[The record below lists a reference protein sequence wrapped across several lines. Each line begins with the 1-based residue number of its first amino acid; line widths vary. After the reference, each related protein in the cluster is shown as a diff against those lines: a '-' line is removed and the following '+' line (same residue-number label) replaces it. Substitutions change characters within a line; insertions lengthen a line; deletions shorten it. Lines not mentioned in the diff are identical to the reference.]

1 MKPLAQLNDVCV
13 SFDANDVLHNVN
25 ASVSAGECLG
35 ISGAN
40 GSGKTTLLR
49 VFATLQQPTSGS
61 VTILPGNPNPR
72 LSIGFVGHEPSLNS
86 FLSLRENLEFVAELR
101 GIAPHEV
108 ARTLTAVGLD
118 SVSERRT
125 DTASQG
131 MRRRTDLARIAMSK
145 PTLLMLDEP
154 YSGLD
159 ADAGQIVDQ
168 LIENTTQRGGAVVVV
183 SHQSDVLS
191 RISDSVLSL

>member
-1 MKPLAQLNDVCV
+1 M
-13 SFDANDVLHNVN
+13 SFDTNEVLHNVN
-25 ASVSAGECLG
+25 ASVSSGECLG

-61 VTILPGNPNPR
+61 ATILPDYPHPR

-101 GIAPHEV
+101 GIASHEV

-131 MRRRTDLARIAMSK
+131 MRRRTDLARIAMSQ

-159 ADAGQIVDQ
+159 SDAGQIVDQ
-168 LIENTTQRGGAVVVV
+168 LIANTVRRGGAVVVV
-183 SHQSDVLS
+183 SHQSHVLS